1 MKAGEI
7 IMVMFLFLV
16 AVGSFTVSFLQFRE
30 KGILLN
36 NAYFYASK
44 GEREKMDKKPHYKQ
58 SGIIFLLAGVIF
70 SINVVE
76 LLLDTGWLYNAMLT
90 LILVTIGYA
99 IVSSVKI
106 AMKNAK

>member
-1 MKAGEI
+1 MKEGEI
-7 IMVMFLFLV
+7 IMVTFLFLV
-16 AVGSFTVSFLQFRE
+16 AVGAFTVSFLQFRE

-44 GEREKMDKKPHYKQ
+44 GERERMDKKPHYRQ

-70 SINVVE
+70 SINALE
-76 LLLDTGWLYNAMLT
+76 LLLDTGWLFYAMLM

-106 AMKNAK
+106 AMKDAK